1 MARVILPKLLN
12 PEDFFTPEININD
25 VLCYCKKII
34 DMVNLNVK
42 QLSHRLE
49 LMKRM
54 RLRDLMS
61 SRFAFNIAVSGALGA
76 PRQSSTITTI
86 LD

>member
-1 MARVILPKLLN
+1 MGRILELVMARVILPKLLN

-42 QLSHRLE
+42 QL
-49 LMKRM
+49 KR
-54 RLRDLMS
+54 D
-61 SRFAFNIAVSGALGA
+61 
-76 PRQSSTITTI
+76 
-86 LD
+86 